1 MKRTIPVLLGL
12 VFAGIF
18 AAHSFAAVDPGTGWI
33 QVCKQS
39 AGSPA
44 VVGSF
49 TFAITDTVSG
59 SAHPEGTVTVPV
71 GNCSA
76 PIRVVA
82 GAVSVTE
89 VGSSTTMHRDG
100 SVETGANTSAD
111 FQNFITATASA
122 TGKAGPVGS
131 FDGKWTWSGNVPA
144 SADQS
149 GAVTVTFTDTLVQGT
164 VEICKQT
171 VTGSQLTGTWTYTVT
186 GSNGFTQVTN
196 PVQIGACTQ
205 PIAVPAGYVKVVES
219 GDNAENV
226 TSITATHADT
236 SNALQVF
243 DLPSATSV
251 VSVNAGD
258 ASKGTIVT
266 YTNNSVR
273 LKLCKIWGSNT
284 PDPAAT
290 TGYPF
295 AFAYS
300 GPQGPNTGP
309 ASLNLVAGTAAAP
322 NCVLVGG
329 VYRAGTQ
336 VVITEGIVPGTKVAA
351 LPGGITVNPAGNAVP
366 GTASDA
372 NRTIKVTL
380 GAGETVVTFTDVPAL
395 KGTLKICK
403 SVTNTPP
410 VIPAGTLF
418 SFTLAPV
425 APTTGATQTVSVPAG
440 SCVVVG
446 TFAFNSTWTVT
457 EAAATNVNV
466 TAISAIPSFV
476 VVLENGTAV
485 NSNEPVLSATNIATR
500 STNVTIG
507 ENNITEL
514 TYTNTD
520 PPSDT
525 STGGTTGGTTG
536 GSTTTSGGSTTTT
549 GGSTSNN
556 TGGGGGG
563 GGSTA
568 STGGGS
574 SSPSVSTSTAPVTTG
589 AALITAP
596 STVGTSLGLGSS
608 TSKTSSTAAQLRL
621 KTTLAKLR
629 KELAANK
636 VTLKKLVA
644 QKAAAKTLAS
654 KHALAKRIAA
664 LQVKDLKLAAQIR
677 ILS

>member
-1 MKRTIPVLLGL
+1 M
-12 VFAGIF
+12 FAGIF

-39 AGSPA
+39 AAAPNA

-49 TFAITDTVSG
+49 TFAITDIVGG
-59 SAHPEGTVTVPV
+59 SAHSEGTVTVPV

-82 GAVSVTE
+82 GTVTVTE
-89 VGSSTTMHRDG
+89 VGSSTTMHADG
-100 SVETGANTSAD
+100 SIETGANTSSD
-111 FQNFITATASA
+111 FQKFISATATG
-122 TGKAGPVGS
+122 TGKAGATGS
-131 FDGKWTWSGNVPA
+131 FDGKWTYTVTVPP

-149 GAVTVTFTDTLVQGT
+149 GAVTVTFTDTLVTGT

-186 GSNGFTQVTN
+186 GSNGFSTVTN
-196 PVQIGACTQ
+196 PVPIGACTQ
-205 PIAVPAGYVKVVES
+205 PITVPAGYVKVVES

-226 TSITATHADT
+226 TGITATHADG
-236 SNALQVF
+236 SNAVTF
-243 DLPSATSV
+243 SDLPSATV
-251 VSVNAGD
+251 VASVNPGD

-266 YTNNSVR
+266 FTNNSVR
-273 LKLCKIWGSNT
+273 LKLCKIWGSNA
-284 PDPAAT
+284 PDPVAT

-295 AFAYS
+295 AFTYS
-300 GPQGPNTGP
+300 GPAGPNSGP
-309 ASLNLVAGTAAAP
+309 GSLNLIAGTAAAP
-322 NCVLVGG
+322 NCVIVGG

-410 VIPAGTLF
+410 LIPAGTLF

-425 APTTGATQTVSVPAG
+425 APTTGATQTVSVPSG

-457 EAAATNVNV
+457 EAAAPNIAV
-466 TAISAIPSFV
+466 TAITAVPSFV
-476 VVLENGTAV
+476 VVLENGTPV

-520 PPSDT
+520 PPSDG

-536 GSTTTSGGSTTTT
+536 GSTTTGSGTTTT
-549 GGSTSNN
+549 GGGGSTTSNN

-563 GGSTA
+563 GST

-574 SSPSVSTSTAPVTTG
+574 SAPSVTSTTTPVTTG
-589 AALITAP
+589 APLITAP

-621 KTTLAKLR
+621 KTTLAKLH

-636 VTLKKLVA
+636 VTLKKLIA
-644 QKAAAKTLAS
+644 QKAAAKTLAK